1 MNRQTAFKITIHI
14 KYCIKVRK
22 PVFNIMYGKFWFDS
36 DFFVQNLDVSVN
48 LPTTSGFH
56 KGIFFSFL
64 DRMVL
69 FLSFL
74 GLFIF

>member
-1 MNRQTAFKITIHI
+1 
-14 KYCIKVRK
+14 
-22 PVFNIMYGKFWFDS
+22 MYGKFWFDS

-56 KGIFFSFL
+56 KEIFFSFL

-74 GLFIF
+74 GLFIYLFF